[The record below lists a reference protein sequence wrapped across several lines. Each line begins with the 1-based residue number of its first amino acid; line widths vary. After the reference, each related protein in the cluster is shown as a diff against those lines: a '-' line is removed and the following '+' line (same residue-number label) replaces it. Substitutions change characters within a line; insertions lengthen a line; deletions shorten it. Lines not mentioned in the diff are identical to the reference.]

1 MSDDTLVAALARAQA
16 KMPPVHKTK
25 TNPHFKSTYADLA
38 DVLAAVR
45 PTLAAEGIALVQPIR
60 VTDQGAELVTAL
72 LKGDERIESCL
83 PLPLDSKPQDMGS
96 RLTYL
101 RRFMLAA
108 LVGVAA
114 EDDDDGNAANSAT
127 TAPAKKKPVIR
138 ATETSTP
145 RNVDAPMPD
154 GEALSFDQLVTI
166 EEHWKT
172 FVDPDVRKARKL
184 AFVEQFGKPQTVGA
198 DQWPAIEAFM
208 QEAPF

>member
-1 MSDDTLVAALARAQA
+1 MSDDSLVAALARAQA

-45 PTLAAEGIALVQPIR
+45 PTLAAQGIALVQPIR
-60 VTDQGAELVTAL
+60 VTEHGAELVTAL
-72 LKGDERIESCL
+72 LKGDERIESAL

-114 EDDDDGNAANSAT
+114 EDDDDGNAAQAAQPARKKVQAT
-127 TAPAKKKPVIR
+127 V
-138 ATETSTP
+138 TETKAP
-145 RNVDAPMPD
+145 RNTDAPMPD
-154 GEALSFDQLVTI
+154 GEALSFDQLVRI
-166 EEHWKT
+166 REH
-172 FVDPDVRKARKL
+172 FDQMPDEVRKARKKL
-184 AFVEQFGKPQTVGA
+184 FVAQFGDPQHIQADAWQQVEQFMA
-198 DQWPAIEAFM
+198 SE
-208 QEAPF
+208 PF

>member
-1 MSDDTLVAALARAQA
+1 MSDDSLVAALARAQA

-25 TNPHFKSTYADLA
+25 TNPHFRSTYADLA

-60 VTDQGAELVTAL
+60 VTEHGAELVTAL
-72 LKGDERIESCL
+72 LKGDERIESAL

-114 EDDDDGNAANSAT
+114 EDDDDGNAAQAA
-127 TAPAKKKPVIR
+127 APAKRKVQAR
-138 ATETSTP
+138 VTETAAP
-145 RNVDAPMPD
+145 RNADAPMPD
-154 GEALSFDQLVTI
+154 GEALSFDQLVEI
-166 EEHWKT
+166 KEW
-172 FVDPDVRKARKL
+172 FDGLPDDVRKARKR
-184 AFVEQFGKPQTVGA
+184 AFVQQLGDPQGLRA
-198 DQWPAIEAFM
+198 DQWADVQAFMTQEAF
-208 QEAPF
+208 

>member
-38 DVLAAVR
+38 DVLASVR

-138 ATETSTP
+138 ATESTAP
-145 RNVDAPMPD
+145 RNADAPMPD
-154 GEALSFDQLVTI
+154 GEALSFDQLVEI
-166 EEHWKT
+166 KEW
-172 FVDPDVRKARKL
+172 FDGLPDDVRKARKR
-184 AFVEQFGKPQTVGA
+184 AFVQQLGDPQGLRA
-198 DQWPAIEAFM
+198 DQWADVQRFMGEEAF
-208 QEAPF
+208 

>member
-1 MSDDTLVAALARAQA
+1 MSEDSLVAALARAQA

-25 TNPHFKSTYADLA
+25 VNPHFKSTYADLA

-60 VTDQGAELVTAL
+60 VTEHGAELVTAL
-72 LKGDERIESCL
+72 LKGAERIESAL
-83 PLPLDSKPQDMGS
+83 PLPLDQKPQDMGS

-114 EDDDDGNAANSAT
+114 EDDDDGNAAQAAQPARKKVQAT
-127 TAPAKKKPVIR
+127 V
-138 ATETSTP
+138 TETKAP

-154 GEALSFDQLVTI
+154 GEALSFAQLVEI
-166 EEHWKT
+166 KEW
-172 FVDPDVRKARKL
+172 FDGLPDDVRKARKR
-184 AFVEQFGKPQTVGA
+184 AFVQQLGDPQGLRA
-198 DQWPAIEAFM
+198 DQWADVQAFMTQEAF
-208 QEAPF
+208 